1 MLMKTVIRSF
11 PILLFLTTSI
21 LLLSCEKEKDNITL
35 IGNWTIS
42 EMQYDIFFK
51 EDDLVINFDN
61 TVGDF
66 GSVQFNEGQQGTLS
80 FTPDLLNELSEEN
93 VPYTTTFSWSEGEG
107 TITLESPEGTYLWNI
122 LERSPDSYRILWYLN
137 EQVDTPVEGI
147 EYTFRISRTD

>member
-1 MLMKTVIRSF
+1 MKTVIRSF